1 MFPQPVLFD
10 HPDGVAHRKDLYLF
24 ECEPCLTW
32 SSLIFL
38 PDSPPAYNDNTPV
51 QHEVILNEKDDMDFD
66 KENNAVTP
74 DGGEPTDNE
83 KRSLRH
89 IAENLPIS
97 AWLVAIVELCER
109 FTYYGM
115 SGLFQ
120 NYVFRPFR
128 NPDGTPRRILVLLFW
143 CYSMLPPLPESHWE
157 ILLDL
162 SPRERKSPVLIGMCE
177 TVTPILGAI
186 VADQYLGKYKTIV
199 LFCGVYLIGLL
210 ILVLTSLPIALEHG
224 AGLPG
229 FIVSILIVGLGTGG
243 IKSNVAPLIAD
254 QYKRKKMA
262 LKTIEKTGER
272 VVIDPAL
279 TIQRIYMIFYGCIN
293 LGSLSLLATPYM
305 EKYTG
310 FWSAYLLCLCMFAMG
325 TAVLL
330 LGRKFYVVRPP
341 QGSIITDAFKALW
354 IMIKNRNMDAPKPS
368 WQAEHHAG
376 AQVSLPWDD
385 HFIDELKRALVAC
398 RVFAFYPIYWVVY
411 GQFSGN
417 FVTQA
422 AQMNGHG
429 IPNDLMQNF
438 DPISIIVFIPILET
452 AIYPVMRRLKIPFR
466 PITRIALGFG
476 VAALAMMYAAIVQH
490 LIYSAGPCYGKPLCD
505 AGPQGN
511 DVHIAIQTPA
521 YVFIG
526 ISEIFA
532 SVSGLEYA
540 YTKAPPSMKSFV
552 QSMYLLTNAF
562 GSAIAEAL
570 TPAAFDPAIMWMFV
584 GLACASFLCGILF
597 FLTFRHLNYQE
608 DDMNALDADDPL
620 PDEDHPRRGNEPHD
634 H

>member
-1 MFPQPVLFD
+1 MASTDREIDTPGAP
-10 HPDGVAHRKDLYLF
+10 H
-24 ECEPCLTW
+24 
-32 SSLIFL
+32 
-38 PDSPPAYNDNTPV
+38 DNEEVT
-51 QHEVILNEKDDMDFD
+51 QHVVLNEKAMDADLD
-66 KENNAVTP
+66 KENQITP
-74 DGGEPTDNE
+74 DGGEPTLSE
-83 KRSLRH
+83 KASLRH
-89 IAENLPIS
+89 IAENLPLS
-97 AWLVAIVELCER
+97 AWLVAVVELCER

-120 NYVFRPFR
+120 NYVQRPR
-128 NPDGTPRRILVLLFW
+128 DGSEGRGALGMDHQGATGLTTFFQFW
-143 CYSMLPPLPESHWE
+143 CY
-157 ILLDL
+157 
-162 SPRERKSPVLIGMCE
+162 
-177 TVTPILGAI
+177 VTPILGAI
-186 VADQYLGKYKTIV
+186 IADQYLGKYKTIV
-199 LFCGVYLIGLL
+199 LFCIVYMVGLL
-210 ILVLTSLPIALEHG
+210 VLVCTSIPTALEHG
-224 AGLPG
+224 SGIGG
-229 FIVSILIVGLGTGG
+229 FIVAILIIGLGTGG

-262 LKTIEKTGER
+262 ITTTKKGER

-305 EKYTG
+305 ELYID
-310 FWSAYLLCLCMFAMG
+310 FWPAYLLCLCMFMVG
-325 TAVLL
+325 TLVIV

-341 QGSIITDAFKALW
+341 QGSIITDAFRALW

-368 WQAEHHAG
+368 WQNEHNG
-376 AQVSLPWDD
+376 TSVVNWDD

-422 AQMNGHG
+422 GQMEGHG

-452 AIYPVMRRLKIPFR
+452 CVYPVMRRLKIPF
-466 PITRIALGFG
+466 PLSP
-476 VAALAMMYAAIVQH
+476 H
-490 LIYSAGPCYGKPLCD
+490 LIYSAGPCYGHPLCAASEVD
-505 AGPQGN
+505 GSAQGN
-511 DVHIAIQTPA
+511 RVHIAIQTPA

-526 ISEIFA
+526 MSEIFA

-562 GSAIAEAL
+562 GSALAEAL
-570 TPAAFDPAIMWMFV
+570 TPAAFDPAIMWMFT
-584 GLACASFLCGILF
+584 GLACASFLCGLIF
-597 FLTFRHLNYQE
+597 YAIFRHLNAIE
-608 DDMNALDADDPL
+608 DDMNALDADD
-620 PDEDHPRRGNEPHD
+620 DIVAEAERRQSKE
-634 H
+634 

>member
-1 MFPQPVLFD
+1 MSTE
-10 HPDGVAHRKDLYLF
+10 R
-24 ECEPCLTW
+24 
-32 SSLIFL
+32 
-38 PDSPPAYNDNTPV
+38 
-51 QHEVILNEKDDMDFD
+51 EVELAQSGNNVPIEEIVVNEKAAMDVDLD
-66 KENNAVTP
+66 KENQVTP
-74 DGGEPTDNE
+74 DGGEPTLHE
-83 KRSLRH
+83 KTSLRH

-97 AWLVAIVELCER
+97 AWLVAVVELCER

-120 NYVFRPFR
+120 NYVQRPL
-128 NPDGTPRRILVLLFW
+128 DGSQGRGALGMDHQGATGLTTFFQFW
-143 CYSMLPPLPESHWE
+143 CY
-157 ILLDL
+157 
-162 SPRERKSPVLIGMCE
+162 
-177 TVTPILGAI
+177 VTPIIGAI
-186 VADQYLGKYKTIV
+186 IADQYLGKYKTIV
-199 LFCGVYLIGLL
+199 LFCIVYMVGLL
-210 ILVLTSLPIALEHG
+210 ILVCTSIPGALEHG
-224 AGLPG
+224 SGLGG
-229 FIVSILIVGLGTGG
+229 FIVSILIIGLGTGG

-262 LKTIEKTGER
+262 ITTTKKGER
-272 VVIDPAL
+272 VIIDPAL

-305 EKYTG
+305 ELYVG
-310 FWSAYLLCLCMFAMG
+310 FWSAYLLCLCMFMVG
-325 TAVLL
+325 TLVVV
-330 LGRKFYVVRPP
+330 LGRKYYVVRPP
-341 QGSIITDAFKALW
+341 QGSIITDAFRALW
-354 IMIKNRNMDAPKPS
+354 IMIRNRNMDAPKPS
-368 WQAEHHAG
+368 WQAEHRGIQA
-376 AQVSLPWDD
+376 SMPWDD

-422 AQMNGHG
+422 GQMEGHG

-438 DPISIIVFIPILET
+438 DPISIIVFIPLLET
-452 AIYPVMRRLKIPFR
+452 CVYPLMRRLRIPFR
-466 PITRIALGFG
+466 PITRISLGFI

-490 LIYSAGPCYGKPLCD
+490 LIYSAGPCYGQPLCAASEID
-505 AGPQGN
+505 GTAYGN
-511 DVHIAIQTPA
+511 QVHIAIQTPA

-526 ISEIFA
+526 VSEIFA

-584 GLACASFLCGILF
+584 GLACASFVCGLIF
-597 FLTFRHLNYQE
+597 YMVFHHLNAKE
-608 DDMNALDADDPL
+608 DDMNALDADDDMPEA
-620 PDEDHPRRGNEPHD
+620 PIAESRRESRRESAPKI
-634 H
+634 

>member
-1 MFPQPVLFD
+1 MSTTREIEPTQGTQPPV
-10 HPDGVAHRKDLYLF
+10 YN
-24 ECEPCLTW
+24 EPEHVTQQ
-32 SSLIFL
+32 
-38 PDSPPAYNDNTPV
+38 V
-51 QHEVILNEKDDMDFD
+51 VLNEKTSMDADFD
-66 KENNAVTP
+66 KENTVTP
-74 DGGEPTDNE
+74 DGGEPTLSE
-83 KRSLRH
+83 KSGLRH
-89 IAENLPIS
+89 VAENLPIS

-120 NYVFRPFR
+120 NYVQRPL
-128 NPDGTPRRILVLLFW
+128 DGSQGRGALGMDHQGATGLTTFFQFW
-143 CYSMLPPLPESHWE
+143 CY
-157 ILLDL
+157 
-162 SPRERKSPVLIGMCE
+162 
-177 TVTPILGAI
+177 VTPIIGAV

-199 LFCGVYLIGLL
+199 LFCIVYMVGLL
-210 ILVLTSLPIALEHG
+210 ILVCTSIPTALEHG
-224 AGLPG
+224 SGLGG
-229 FIVSILIVGLGTGG
+229 FIVAILIIGLGTGG

-262 LKTIEKTGER
+262 IKTIKTGER

-293 LGSLSLLATPYM
+293 VGSLSLLATPYM
-305 EKYTG
+305 EKYIG
-310 FWSAYLLCLCMFAMG
+310 FWSAYLLCLCMFMVG
-325 TAVLL
+325 TLVVI

-341 QGSIITDAFKALW
+341 QGSIITDAFRALF
-354 IMIKNRNMDAPKPS
+354 IMIKNRDMDAPKPS
-368 WQAEHHAG
+368 WQTERHGSTA
-376 AQVSLPWDD
+376 VTWDD

-411 GQFSGN
+411 GQFSSN

-422 AQMNGHG
+422 GQMEAHG

-438 DPISIIVFIPILET
+438 DPISIIVFIPLLET
-452 AIYPVMRRLKIPFR
+452 CVYPIMRRLKIPFR
-466 PITRIALGFG
+466 PITRIALGFV
-476 VAALAMMYAAIVQH
+476 VASLAMMYAAIVQH
-490 LIYSAGPCYGKPLCD
+490 LIYSAGPCYGQPLCD
-505 AGPQGN
+505 ASKIDGTAYGN
-511 DVHIAIQTPA
+511 KVHIAIQTPA

-526 ISEIFA
+526 VSEIFA

-584 GLACASFLCGILF
+584 GLACASFICGIIF
-597 FLTFRHLNYQE
+597 YAIFYHLNAQE
-608 DDMNALDADDPL
+608 DDMNALDADDDMPEA
-620 PDEDHPRRGNEPHD
+620 PIAEERRASQAH
-634 H
+634 

>member
-1 MFPQPVLFD
+1 MATTANEV
-10 HPDGVAHRKDLYLF
+10 GV
-24 ECEPCLTW
+24 
-32 SSLIFL
+32 
-38 PDSPPAYNDNTPV
+38 SPPAYNDNDAAVEQVTV
-51 QHEVILNEKDDMDFD
+51 TDDKHALDMMD
-66 KENNAVTP
+66 KEAGFATP
-74 DGGEPTDNE
+74 DGGEPTDDE

-89 IAENLPIS
+89 IAENLPVS

-120 NYVFRPFR
+120 NYIQRPL
-128 NPDGTPRRILVLLFW
+128 DGSQGRGALGMAHQGATGLTTFFQFW
-143 CYSMLPPLPESHWE
+143 CY
-157 ILLDL
+157 
-162 SPRERKSPVLIGMCE
+162 
-177 TVTPILGAI
+177 VTPIIGAI

-199 LFCGVYLIGLL
+199 WFCGIYLIGLL
-210 ILVLTSLPIALEHG
+210 ILVCTSIPVALEHG
-224 AGLPG
+224 AGLGG
-229 FIVSILIVGLGTGG
+229 FIVAILIIGLGTGG

-262 LKTIEKTGER
+262 VSTTKKGER
-272 VVIDPAL
+272 VIIDPAL

-293 LGSLSLLATPYM
+293 VGSLSLLATPYM
-305 EKYTG
+305 EKYIG
-310 FWSAYLLCLCMFAMG
+310 FWSGYLLCLCMFAVG
-325 TAVLL
+325 TSVLL
-330 LGRKFYVVRPP
+330 LGRKFYIVRPP

-354 IMIKNRNMDAPKPS
+354 MMIVNRNMDAPKPS
-368 WQAEHHAG
+368 WQRENRDENA
-376 AQVSLPWDD
+376 VLPWDD

-411 GQFSGN
+411 GQFSSN

-422 AQMNGHG
+422 GQMTGHG

-438 DPISIIVFIPILET
+438 DPISIIVFIPLLET
-452 AIYPVMRRLKIPFR
+452 LVYPLMRRLKIPFR
-466 PITRIALGFG
+466 PITRIALGFV
-476 VAALAMMYAAIVQH
+476 VASLAMMYAAIVQH
-490 LIYSAGPCYGKPLCD
+490 LIYSAGPCYGNPLCD
-505 AGPQGN
+505 ASKIDGTAYGN
-511 DVHIAIQTPA
+511 NVHIAIQTPA

-562 GSAIAEAL
+562 GSALAEAL

-584 GLACASFLCGILF
+584 GLACASFLCGIVF
-597 FLTFRHLNYQE
+597 WFIFHHLNAQE
-608 DDMNALDADDPL
+608 DDMNALDADDGMPEA
-620 PDEDHPRRGNEPHD
+620 PVDEQRRESKQ
-634 H
+634 